1 MLVTWNHRSSKSRL
15 VNPCV
20 TKSNQGKRGLSFLL
34 SILHAMKTSNINLFT
49 ILLEKK
55 KKQPQMTPNQFN
67 SQLWS
72 ADWLIVFFCC
82 SLIIDSK
89 TDTLTDISV
98 AYVFKKN
105 IPNTVMYDQF
115 LYFKEKNL
123 LKANSHLF
131 QYAPSAKSL

>member
-1 MLVTWNHRSSKSRL
+1 
-15 VNPCV
+15 
-20 TKSNQGKRGLSFLL
+20 
-34 SILHAMKTSNINLFT
+34 
-49 ILLEKK
+49 
-55 KKQPQMTPNQFN
+55 MTPSQFN

-82 SLIIDSK
+82 SLIFDSK
-89 TDTLTDISV
+89 TDTLTEILV

-131 QYAPSAKSL
+131 QYAPSTKSL